1 MAVDIMDKLRAVTGN
16 YAGLAQEA
24 RDEIRKLRDRLKSP
38 TEGDLATGG
47 WTGSYVGSAYDED
60 ERDA

>member
-1 MAVDIMDKLRAVTGN
+1 MAVDIMDKLRSVTGN

-24 RDEIRKLRDRLKSP
+24 LDEIRKLRDRLKLP

-47 WTGSYVGSAYDED
+47 WTGSYVGGVHPDD
-60 ERDA
+60 D